1 MLFLRPCPLSL
12 HETPCTDFDVR
23 EGNPNGRTVGRIYKD
38 ISSGGLW
45 FWCLND
51 RDPSPAAD
59 RGHASSKGE
68 AMLRLKP
75 ALATA
80 RGIEAG
86 RNADGPAEV
95 DGQRGVD
102 QCKAC

>member
-1 MLFLRPCPLSL
+1 MLFLKQL
-12 HETPCTDFDVR
+12 HLNREGTCTDFEVR
-23 EGNPNGRTVGRIYKD
+23 DRKPSGRTVGRIYKD

-68 AMLRLKP
+68 AMLRLKQRW
-75 ALATA
+75 L
-80 RGIEAG
+80 
-86 RNADGPAEV
+86 
-95 DGQRGVD
+95 QRGALKPGEMHMGRPKWMD
-102 QCKAC
+102 SEE